1 MISFIGGTGKLGLGL
16 AMRFA
21 LAGEAVAIGSRE
33 LEKASRAVGRIKARL
48 PGAKVV
54 AMLNQEAVEKSKVVF
69 LTVPYRAQRRL
80 LISLEDHLNDKILV
94 SVVNPFR
101 CVDGEFR
108 SLPIEAG
115 SAAEEA
121 QALLPKAR
129 VVSAFKNISHE
140 VFAKIEEPLNCD
152 TIVCSDHEEA
162 KLAVMELARK
172 IGVTP
177 LDGGKLRSS
186 RYLEAITVL
195 LLNLNQK
202 YRGNACLKI
211 EFHRS

>member
-1 MISFIGGTGKLGLGL
+1 MISFIGGTGRLGIGL

-21 LAGEAVAIGSRE
+21 QAGETVVIGSRK
-33 LEKASRAVGRIKARL
+33 LDKALKAVDKIRARL
-48 PGAKVV
+48 PGARAE
-54 AMLNQEAVEKSKVVF
+54 AMTNREAAAKSMIIF
-69 LTVPYRAQRRL
+69 LTVPYRAQRKL
-80 LISLEDHLNDKILV
+80 LISLEDRLRDKILV
-94 SVVNPFR
+94 SVVNPYR
-101 CVDGEFR
+101 CVDGEYR
-108 SLPIEAG
+108 SLPVEAG

-121 QALLPKAR
+121 QVLLPRAK
-129 VVSAFKNISHE
+129 VVSAFKNISHG
-140 VFAKIEEPLNCD
+140 VFARIEEPLNCD

-162 KLAVMELARK
+162 KLEVMELARK

-186 RYLEAITVL
+186 RYLEAMTVL

-202 YRGNACLKI
+202 YRGNPCLRI